1 MLKLINLSPHI
12 IDSFPR
18 LFRMKT
24 YTNKTSFVGPEVPK
38 AHGKKISINFMIF
51 ILIIVEIWLLYQ
63 AKHYFS
69 VLHRAGSNPADIN
82 RFGSHTGI
90 GIYRIVL

>member
-24 YTNKTSFVGPEVPK
+24 YTNKTSFGGPEVPK
-38 AHGKKISINFMIF
+38 AHVKK
-51 ILIIVEIWLLYQ
+51 
-63 AKHYFS
+63 K
-69 VLHRAGSNPADIN
+69 
-82 RFGSHTGI
+82 
-90 GIYRIVL
+90 

>member
-24 YTNKTSFVGPEVPK
+24 YTNKTSFVGPEVSK
-38 AHGKKISINFMIF
+38 ARGKKISINFMIF
-51 ILIIVEIWLLYQ
+51 ILIIVEIWL
-63 AKHYFS
+63 
-69 VLHRAGSNPADIN
+69 
-82 RFGSHTGI
+82 
-90 GIYRIVL
+90 